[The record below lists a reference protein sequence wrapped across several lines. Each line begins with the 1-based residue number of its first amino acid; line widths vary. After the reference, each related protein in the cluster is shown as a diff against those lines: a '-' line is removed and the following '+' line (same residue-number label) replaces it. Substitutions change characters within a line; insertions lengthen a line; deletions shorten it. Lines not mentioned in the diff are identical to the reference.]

1 MQAVDAGTRIL
12 PSIARGDNF
21 ATDSVRLH
29 AFSFF
34 PEIADMVTVTD
45 TQEIENIPPPYIGR
59 GTPHFHCRFIFPP
72 VNVFPNVMHN
82 IVDDKH
88 GNETYEIVD

>member
-34 PEIADMVTVTD
+34 SGIADMVTVTD
-45 TQEIENIPPPYIGR
+45 TRRRRLRRRRAADGDSGASRYLN
-59 GTPHFHCRFIFPP
+59 F
-72 VNVFPNVMHN
+72 
-82 IVDDKH
+82 
-88 GNETYEIVD
+88 